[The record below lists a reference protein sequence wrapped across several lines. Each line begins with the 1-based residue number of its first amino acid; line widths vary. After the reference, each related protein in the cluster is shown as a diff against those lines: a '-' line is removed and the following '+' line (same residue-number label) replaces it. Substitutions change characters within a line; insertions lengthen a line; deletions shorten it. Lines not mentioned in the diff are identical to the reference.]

1 MKKYLLILCLL
12 ALLLGGCG
20 NQEKTKEDPVFS
32 HFLSQEDLT
41 SYVLKSKGQ
50 VSFLGSPKED
60 FTGLLER
67 TKDPDLSHSI
77 WEGLEEGK
85 KVTVESYQVD
95 KVLYSREN
103 GKSWQKFS
111 LEDEAQGKEKTS
123 FVGQTILSPD
133 KVLKN
138 LKDYYTVQEEDGT
151 YVASLESSP
160 ETLGEIQ
167 DILFGKGG
175 KDPVF
180 GDLTSFKAKFSFE
193 KETYY
198 PLSFF
203 WEANFLSPDKK
214 TTTINQEGTYEKV
227 NALEKINLP
236 EEIQE

>member
-1 MKKYLLILCLL
+1 MKKYLLTLCLL

-103 GKSWQKFS
+103 GKSWQKSS

-138 LKDYYTVQEEDGT
+138 LKDYYRVQEEDGT
-151 YVASLESSP
+151 YVASLESIP

-175 KDPVF
+175 KDPVLGNF
-180 GDLTSFKAKFSFE
+180 TSFKAKFSFE

-198 PLSFF
+198 PLSFA
-203 WEANFLSPDKK
+203 WEADFLSPDKK
-214 TTTINQEGTYEKV
+214 ATTINQEGTYEKV
-227 NALEKINLP
+227 NALEKIDLP
-236 EEIQE
+236 PEVL